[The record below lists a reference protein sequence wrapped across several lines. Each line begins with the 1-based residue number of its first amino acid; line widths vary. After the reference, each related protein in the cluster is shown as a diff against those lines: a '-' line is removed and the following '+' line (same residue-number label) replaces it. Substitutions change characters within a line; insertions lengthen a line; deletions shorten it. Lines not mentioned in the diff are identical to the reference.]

1 MAFIRAAQGQ
11 SGPSPTRITPGNS
24 NPPYLV
30 EDEVYVMNGN
40 GRAIGSLTSITPSDS
55 SPVFLRPNNIYK
67 PDVSGYAV
75 GSVTSITPSNSTPA
89 SLSTS
94 YVYKPS
100 ESGYAIKSYQS
111 ITPSASGAAFNAGF
125 VKMSA
130 GGYACT
136 SQPGAGNYGLL
147 YTTKTSSQGL
157 NSWTISKGSYSSMSV
172 AFLQVCVYS
181 NSTRSN
187 ASGQYIFFI
196 DNLHDSGYYHY
207 IAGSSSTGA
216 RVATAYPATSSK
228 RLSYSDS
235 NGNIIVSFYESNSGG
250 RPVNDIF
257 VMLKA

>member
-1 MAFIRAAQGQ
+1 MAFIRAAQGS

-30 EDEVYVMNGN
+30 EEEVYVMNGN

-55 SPVFLRPNNIYK
+55 SPVILSPNNIYK

-111 ITPSASGAAFNAGF
+111 ITPSASGAAFNAGM

-136 SQPGAGNYGLL
+136 SPPSGGASQSKWY
-147 YTTKTSSQGL
+147 YTTSPAVNVTVPKSGSSTIDVGNWAGVSSPWKLVECIFRTRWGNNYYCIL
-157 NSWTISKGSYSSMSV
+157 NKDLKNQTVSYMRLNTNVPAAWGFSTTFSFGGDRS
-172 AFLQVCVYS
+172 FVC
-181 NSTRSN
+181 NN
-187 ASGQYIFFI
+187 G
-196 DNLHDSGYYHY
+196 DSGNTCQ
-207 IAGSSSTGA
+207 ISLISA
-216 RVATAYPATSSK
+216 V
-228 RLSYSDS
+228 
-235 NGNIIVSFYESNSGG
+235 
-250 RPVNDIF
+250 F
-257 VMLKA
+257 VQ